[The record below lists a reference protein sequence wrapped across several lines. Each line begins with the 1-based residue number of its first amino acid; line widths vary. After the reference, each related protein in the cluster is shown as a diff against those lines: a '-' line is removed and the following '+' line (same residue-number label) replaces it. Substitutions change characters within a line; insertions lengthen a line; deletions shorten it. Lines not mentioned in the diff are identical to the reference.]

1 MNCDSALLCCSSR
14 TDWNLIFIT
23 WEGKIKGGRM
33 LGFPRFTVIPVDFRK
48 GGGVIDKMADG
59 SL

>member
-1 MNCDSALLCCSSR
+1 
-14 TDWNLIFIT
+14 
-23 WEGKIKGGRM
+23 M